1 MKDICV
7 VYQKNNKSVTK
18 KLASKLE
25 SDGISC
31 HVAFRDF
38 KLEEKDA
45 VQKAVEDSK
54 FLLMIMDKSSAKSE
68 ELMTA
73 LEIALENEMDIVPF
87 VIEKIDTDLYSE
99 HFFYQYSWVDAF
111 EDSFDDAYEVLIDAY
126 EELSGEN
133 AGKNKGKVSK
143 KHKQGDTSNK
153 TAIYVVGAI
162 LVIILGYFVYDNF
175 MGNNDSVLV
184 GEWNI
189 TDYRDNL
196 RRTGQDSVLFYTQTV
211 PSLKRNALLIFN
223 DDNTFER
230 RGFSPEPQIGTWELS
245 NDEKTLRLTPH
256 GSTSNA
262 DKLNIDQLTEN
273 SFTILVTET
282 MQDSSK
288 VNTRLTFSRK
298 VVEVQ

>member
-1 MKDICV
+1 MKDFCI
-7 VYQKNNKSVTK
+7 VYQKNNKSLTK

-38 KLEEKDA
+38 KLEDKESVK
-45 VQKAVEDSK
+45 KAVEDSK
-54 FLLMIMDKSSAKSE
+54 FLLLIMDKNSAKSAE
-68 ELMTA
+68 MISA
-73 LEIALENEMDIVPF
+73 LEIALEEEMDIVPF

-99 HFFYQYSWVDAF
+99 HFFYHYSWVDAF
-111 EDSFDDAYEVLIDAY
+111 EDSFEDAYEVLIDAY
-126 EELSGEN
+126 EELSGEKPE
-133 AGKNKGKVSK
+133 KNKGKVSK
-143 KHKQGDTSNK
+143 KHQKDDNK
-153 TAIYVVGAI
+153 KPAVYIVGAI
-162 LVIILGYFVYDNF
+162 LILILGYFIYTNIF
-175 MGNNDSVLV
+175 SSNDSLLV

-189 TDYRDNL
+189 TDYQDNL

-230 RGFSPEPQIGTWELS
+230 RGFTPEPQIGTWELS
-245 NDEKTLRLTPH
+245 SDNKILKLIPH
-256 GSTSNA
+256 GSTANA
-262 DKLNIDQLTEN
+262 DRLNIDNLTEN
-273 SFTILVTET
+273 SFKIIVTET

-298 VVEVQ
+298 VVAVN